1 MKRLIFILALM
12 VSVSLAK
19 AQEVSEKKVPS
30 VIRLA
35 FQQKYPNVKS
45 VKWEKEK
52 GNYEAGFKDGK
63 INYSVLINAAGD
75 IIETEVGIPAGELPA
90 DAKAYVIKNYP
101 HKNIKEAAKIT
112 DARNNV
118 SYEAEVDGRDLI
130 FDDKGKFLKE
140 VRD

>member
-12 VSVSLAK
+12 VSVSLVK

-30 VIRLA
+30 VIKLA

-52 GNYEAGFKDGK
+52 GNYEAGFKVGK
-63 INYSVLINAAGD
+63 INYSVLINAAGH
-75 IIETEVGIPAGELPA
+75 IIETEVGIPVGELPA
-90 DAKAYVIKNYP
+90 DAKAYIIKNYS

-118 SYEAEVDGRDLI
+118 SSEAEVDGRDLI

>member
-12 VSVSLAK
+12 VSVSLVK
-19 AQEVSEKKVPS
+19 AQEVS
-30 VIRLA
+30 
-35 FQQKYPNVKS
+35 
-45 VKWEKEK
+45 
-52 GNYEAGFKDGK
+52 
-63 INYSVLINAAGD
+63 
-75 IIETEVGIPAGELPA
+75 
-90 DAKAYVIKNYP
+90 
-101 HKNIKEAAKIT
+101 KIT